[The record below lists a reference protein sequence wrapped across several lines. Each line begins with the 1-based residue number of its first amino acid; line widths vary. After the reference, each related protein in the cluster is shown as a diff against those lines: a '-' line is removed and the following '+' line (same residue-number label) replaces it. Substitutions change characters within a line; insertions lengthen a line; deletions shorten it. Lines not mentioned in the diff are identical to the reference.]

1 MHPAALIPT
10 PEALPV
16 AWGWFQLLLLPT
28 FFLHILLMN
37 VMFGAAFIALVSHL
51 RAPADT
57 TPCTAEIS
65 QKLPFTIAFAVNF
78 GVAPLLFVQVLYG
91 QYIYVSSL
99 LMAVFWLSIMVLLI
113 AAYSLA
119 YVYKYRFAELAG
131 WRVVVAGLIT
141 VCLLAIGFCFTNN
154 LTLMQTPAAWSRYF
168 AQPGGLLLN
177 LVDPTFWPRYLHFM
191 VSAVAIGGLAL
202 AAYFSWQHRR
212 GMADAHPWI
221 RYGCR
226 WFGYATLVNLAIGL
240 WFLLAL
246 PAGMLTLAT
255 GAGRF
260 FLLLLTGGV
269 VLALVAV
276 RLGFS
281 LRVMPALACALG
293 TLALMI
299 GARSLLRTMMLAPWF
314 SLDQLPVVPAYGPM
328 VLFFLFLAGG
338 LVLIGWMVWSA
349 LRCPPAGEVRP

>member
-10 PEALPV
+10 PDALPV

-37 VMFGAAFIALVSHL
+37 VMLGAAFIALVSHL
-51 RAPADT
+51 RAPADV

-91 QYIYVSSL
+91 HYIYVSSL
-99 LMAVFWLSIMVLLI
+99 LMAVYWLSIMVLLI

-119 YVYKYRFAELAG
+119 YVYKYRFADLAR
-131 WRVVVAGLIT
+131 WRVLVAGLIT
-141 VCLLAIGFCFTNN
+141 ACLLAIGFCFTNN

-168 AQPGGLLLN
+168 DQPGGLLLN
-177 LVDPTFWPRYLHFM
+177 LADPTLWPRYLHFM
-191 VSAVAIGGLAL
+191 VSAVAIGGLAS
-202 AAYFSWQHRR
+202 AVYFSWQHRR
-212 GMADAHPWI
+212 GMAEAGPWI
-221 RYGCR
+221 GYGCR

-240 WFLLAL
+240 WFLVAL

-255 GAGRF
+255 GVGRF
-260 FLLLLTGGV
+260 FLLMLTGGV

-276 RLGFS
+276 HLSFS
-281 LRVMPALACALG
+281 QRVLPALVCALG

-299 GARSLLRTMMLAPWF
+299 GARSLLRAMMLAPF

-338 LVLIGWMVWSA
+338 LLLIGWIVWSA
-349 LRCPPAGEVRP
+349 LRCPPEGEVRP

>member
-10 PEALPV
+10 PDALPV

-37 VMFGAAFIALVSHL
+37 VMFGSAFIALVSHL
-51 RAPADT
+51 RAPAEAR
-57 TPCTAEIS
+57 PCTLEIS
-65 QKLPFTIAFAVNF
+65 QKLPFTIAFAVNL

-91 QYIYVSSL
+91 HLFYVSSL

-131 WRVVVAGLIT
+131 WRVLVAGLIT
-141 VCLLAIGFCFTNN
+141 ACLLAIAFFFTNN

-168 AQPGGLLLN
+168 DQPGGLLLN
-177 LVDPTFWPRYLHFM
+177 FADPTLWPRYLHFM
-191 VSAVAIGGLAL
+191 VSAIAIGGLAL
-202 AAYFSWQHRR
+202 AAFFSWQHRR
-212 GMADAHPWI
+212 GVAAAGPWVA
-221 RYGCR
+221 YGCR
-226 WFGYATLVNLAIGL
+226 WFGSATLVNLAIGL

-255 GAGRF
+255 GLGRL
-260 FLLLLTGGV
+260 FLLILAGGV
-269 VLALVAV
+269 ALALVAV
-276 RLGFS
+276 NLSFAQ
-281 LRVMPALACALG
+281 RVRPALACALG

-299 GARSLLRTMMLAPWF
+299 GARSLLRTMMLAPF
-314 SLDQLPVVPAYGPM
+314 SLDQLAVVPAYGPM

-338 LVLIGWMVWSA
+338 LALIGWMVRSA
-349 LRCPPAGEVRP
+349 LRCPPEGEVGR